1 MATAEFKSTEI
12 TNAESL
18 PRTYNHAAH
27 DIGKVRVKSAVLELT
42 TAFDQA
48 DIAAICK
55 LPANASVKRIDWY
68 GDNFATGQGHVG
80 LYTGPDSSNLTVA
93 DVDAYATTF
102 DFGTGAN
109 TTGVNLAF
117 ATRAIDNVNKL
128 VYEDAGDTVGEYSE
142 YWLCLTCHTEDFAAG
157 TIMFEVFYTVE

>member
-1 MATAEFKSTEI
+1 MATAEFKSDVI
-12 TNAESL
+12 TNAEEL
-18 PRTYNHAAH
+18 PRDYNHAAH
-27 DIGKVRVKSAVLELT
+27 SGGKLRVQSAVIELT
-42 TAFDQA
+42 TAFDAA

-55 LPANASVKRIDWY
+55 LPSNASVKAINWF

-117 ATRAIDNVNKL
+117 ATRAIDNINKL
-128 VYEDAGDTVGEYSE
+128 VYEDAGDAVGDFSE
-142 YWLCLTCHTEDFAAG
+142 YWLCLTCNTEDFAAG
-157 TIMFEVFYTVE
+157 TIAFSVHYTVE